1 MTLNSRSVIFS
12 AALVIGATASLS
24 AQDEVTFNVPGASVA
39 SASATADSVAPTFTE
54 AQLLETFGWFIG
66 RRVGLTELE
75 FSPVQVAAM
84 IKGLQ
89 TAAAGGDAP
98 YDLEQIGPAM
108 DAFMQEKQAAYMNKL
123 REQGMAESA
132 AFLAEVRAREGV
144 VSLPSGLAYEVF
156 EDGTGPKPKA
166 TDSVKVEY
174 VGRLVD
180 GTVFDSSEG
189 RGPAEFPV
197 DGVIAGWTE
206 GLQQLNQGS
215 KGRLYIP
222 PHLAYGDSGQGG
234 IPPAATL
241 IFDVELLEVTAAPA
255 AEAEAP
261 AEVPS
266 VQP

>member
-1 MTLNSRSVIFS
+1 MTLTTRSVIVS

-24 AQDEVTFNVPGASVA
+24 AQDEVTFNVPTAPGASA
-39 SASATADSVAPTFTE
+39 AAATAPAAPAFTE

-75 FSPVQVAAM
+75 FSPAQVAAM

-89 TAAAGGDAP
+89 AAAAGGDAP

-108 DAFMQEKQAAYMNKL
+108 DTFMQEKQEAYMNKL
-123 REQGMAESA
+123 REQGLAESA
-132 AFLAEVRAREGV
+132 AFLTELRAREGV
-144 VSLPSGLAYEVF
+144 VSLPSGLAYEIM
-156 EDGTGPKPKA
+156 EEGTGPKPKV

-174 VGRLVD
+174 VGRLID

-215 KGRLYIP
+215 KARLYIP

-234 IPPAATL
+234 IPPSATL

-255 AEAEAP
+255 AEAVAP
-261 AEVPS
+261 SA
-266 VQP
+266 QP